1 MTAME
6 DPVAVLGLP
15 GPLILGSGSFTRKL
29 ILKEM
34 GIDFQVIK
42 RPIDEKSLGD
52 RTSNPEDLVLTLAK
66 AKMDHLVNEIVA
78 GNCDDELPKRKD
90 VASEWIVLTGDQVVV
105 CDGSILE
112 KPMSVQEAKEFVS
125 QYALTPPS
133 TVGSCVIKHIPS
145 GIQVEGV
152 DTATIYFK
160 QTLNAEELIDK
171 LLVNDA
177 PILDCAGGLM
187 VEHPVVREYLDR
199 IDGTE
204 DSVLGLSK
212 RLVLNLLDELSAKL
226 KS

>member
-6 DPVAVLGLP
+6 DPVAKMGLP

-34 GIDFQVIK
+34 GINFQVIK

-66 AKMDHLVNEIVA
+66 AKMDHLVNEIIA
-78 GNCDDELPKRKD
+78 GRCDDELPKHA
-90 VASEWIVLTGDQVVV
+90 ASEWIVLTGDQVVV

-112 KPMSVQEAKEFVS
+112 KPDSVQEAKEFVS
-125 QYALTPPS
+125 KYALTPPS

-160 QTLNAEELIDK
+160 QALNADELVDR
-171 LLVNDA
+171 LLASDA
-177 PILDCAGGLM
+177 PILGCAGGLM
-187 VEHPVVREYLDR
+187 VEHPFVREYLDR

-212 RLVLNLLDELSAKL
+212 RLVLKLLDDLSAKL
-226 KS
+226 RS